1 VITDGDLRRALL
13 RGGDPHTM
21 RVDDAMGRS
30 PVTIARED
38 LAAAALSLM
47 EARKITSLVVLGP
60 IAGSRACCT
69 SMISGARS
77 CSDLAGEA
85 VTCRKP
91 FGARARRVTLLLM
104 DVDGVLTDGR
114 LGLGDHGHEV
124 RRWHVRDGSGIVLA
138 RRAGLQVG
146 FLSGRGDAG
155 VRRRARELGVDEV
168 HLRARDKGAVYED
181 LRGRLGL
188 EDRAVCYIGDDL
200 VDLPVLRRVG
210 VRWRSPTPTRRCGAA
225 FPSSPRPKAAMERCA
240 R

>member
-1 VITDGDLRRALL
+1 
-13 RGGDPHTM
+13 M
-21 RVDDAMGRS
+21 
-30 PVTIARED
+30 
-38 LAAAALSLM
+38 
-47 EARKITSLVVLGP
+47 
-60 IAGSRACCT
+60 
-69 SMISGARS
+69 
-77 CSDLAGEA
+77 
-85 VTCRKP
+85 TCRKP

-181 LRGRLGL
+181 IRGRLGL

-210 VRWRSPTPTRRCGAA
+210 VPVAVADAHAEVRRRVPFVTAARGGDGAVREVIDA
-225 FPSSPRPKAAMERCA
+225 VLQAQGRMPEILAWFEGER
-240 R
+240 